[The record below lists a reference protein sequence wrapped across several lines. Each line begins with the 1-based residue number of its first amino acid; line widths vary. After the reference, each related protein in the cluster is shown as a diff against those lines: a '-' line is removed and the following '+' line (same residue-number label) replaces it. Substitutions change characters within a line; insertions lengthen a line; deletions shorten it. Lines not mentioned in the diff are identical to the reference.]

1 MTRPDAVAGTS
12 ARPLE
17 ASNICSLLWAPCPRR
32 STNRRSW
39 GVPIPRSSPR
49 PPGRASQLDTDSW
62 VDVARE
68 WLVGADVLATRL
80 IATVPWRQ
88 GRRRM
93 WDRVLDDPRL
103 SHWGR
108 RDDPPLDPALSSVH
122 HALERRYRR
131 RLHGPALNY
140 YRDGRDSVA
149 WHADRE
155 LRVLDDTLI
164 AIVTLGTRRPFLLR
178 PKGGGAS
185 VDLAPGSGDVLV
197 MGGAAQRDWEHAV
210 PKTARSGPRI
220 SVSFRW
226 APSRP

>member
-1 MTRPDAVAGTS
+1 MTRTDPSPAPPHARWKHERAFATLGAVS
-12 ARPLE
+12 
-17 ASNICSLLWAPCPRR
+17 SLVHQPTLLGCADPEIAPAATWTR
-32 STNRRSW
+32 T
-39 GVPIPRSSPR
+39 
-49 PPGRASQLDTDSW
+49 QLDADSW

-68 WLVGADVLATRL
+68 WLVGADVLAARL

-108 RDDPPLDPALSSVH
+108 RDDPPLDPALSPVH
-122 HALERRYRR
+122 HTLERRYRR

-155 LRVLDDTLI
+155 LRVLDDTLV

-178 PKGGGAS
+178 PRGGGAS

-226 APSRP
+226 TPSRP